1 MGTAW
6 MSNLHLT
13 IICLKKIK
21 GLKTFLILLKELLY
35 KLRYYSAL
43 RFQDFSLVP
52 AYGYDVLFA
61 LEQFD
66 FEYLQPVVN
75 YPPDFLLYFNI
86 KTVINLDNKR
96 VMRCFNLSI
105 QVTMPFDIFV
115 Y

>member
-1 MGTAW
+1 

-21 GLKTFLILLKELLY
+21 GLKTFLILLKEVLY
-35 KLRYYSAL
+35 KPHCDSAL

-52 AYGYDVLFA
+52 ACGYDVLFA
-61 LEQFD
+61 LGQFD

-86 KTVINLDNKR
+86 KTVINIDCKR
-96 VMRCFNLSI
+96 VMRGFMLCV
-105 QVTMPFDIFV
+105 QVTIPSDIFV
-115 Y
+115 C

>member
-1 MGTAW
+1 

-21 GLKTFLILLKELLY
+21 GLKTFLILLKEFLY

-52 AYGYDVLFA
+52 ACGCGDGFA
-61 LEQFD
+61 PDQFG
-66 FEYLQPVVN
+66 FVYLQSVVN

-96 VMRCFNLSI
+96 VMRNFMLCV
-105 QVTMPFDIFV
+105 QVTTPSDIFV
-115 Y
+115 C